1 MDGLYLSNAAQV
13 LLKSGN
19 TQNQLETSVKRLS
32 SGLRINSAADDP
44 SGLAIADTLSAQ
56 ASGFQRAAQNVQDA
70 NNALAVAD
78 GALANITSIL
88 QRIRTLIVQSNSD
101 VNSANDDQDI
111 QSEINQALAEINKIS
126 QNTQFNGRSLLDGSL
141 DNTPAQSGTV
151 TQILNNGD
159 DYTVANADGLGD
171 PGPLITQAAV
181 PGAQTGSV
189 SPIYYHVT
197 VAALIPTGAVDP
209 LSLTP
214 VTDPLTGNPV
224 AGYEIVSQA
233 YSSDP
238 NFGPE
243 QSTVQIVPSVNFL
256 PVASSVGYG
265 STNNPQTALSYLF
278 SNLTPADVGKSI
290 TFVTTSY
297 VPPKTGTPLNV
308 QDGANEGNTVGITI
322 QGTSTSDLGISNI
335 SVLPPIVI
343 DDNLNLSQSSSN
355 QLAATDAEYRVDDAL
370 TQIAGQRAVI
380 GAQINSLNED
390 ADNDQVAATNL
401 TASESSIRD
410 TDIGSEVTT
419 FTRLQV
425 IANFQ
430 QTLLSKTL
438 AISQLILKLVS

>member
-1 MDGLYLSNAAQV
+1 V
-13 LLKSGN
+13 LLKSGS
-19 TQNQLETSVKRLS
+19 TQSQLETSVKRLS

-70 NNALAVAD
+70 NNALSVAD

-101 VNSANDDQDI
+101 VNSANDDSDI
-111 QSEINQALAEINKIS
+111 QAEINQALAEINKIS
-126 QNTQFNGRSLLDGSL
+126 QNAQFNGRALLDGSL
-141 DNTPAQSGTV
+141 DNTPAQSPV
-151 TQILNNGD
+151 IRQITNTGD

-171 PGPLITQAAV
+171 PGPLLTQ
-181 PGAQTGSV
+181 V
-189 SPIYYHVT
+189 SLPNTPVAPIYYHLT
-197 VAALIPTGAVDP
+197 VQALVPAGATDP

-214 VTDPLTGNPV
+214 VTDPVTGDPTP
-224 AGYEIVSQA
+224 GYEIVSQA
-233 YSSDP
+233 YSADP
-238 NFGPE
+238 SFGPE
-243 QSTVQIVPSVNFL
+243 QSTVQILPSTNFL
-256 PVASSVGYG
+256 PTYSAVQYGNSS
-265 STNNPQTALSYLF
+265 NLQNALQYEI

-297 VPPKTGTPLNV
+297 VPAKTGTPLNV
-308 QDGANEGNTVGITI
+308 QDGSNEGATVGITI
-322 QGTSTSDLGISNI
+322 QGTSTNDLGISNI
-335 SVLPPIVI
+335 SVLPPIVV
-343 DDNLNLSQSSSN
+343 DDNGILSQSSSN
-355 QLAATDAEYRVDDAL
+355 QLSATDAEYRVDSAL

-401 TASESSIRD
+401 TASESNIRD
-410 TDIGSEVTT
+410 TDIGTEVTT